1 MNNIDS
7 VVEQMTNWII
17 KDKDK
22 DDPWQTISDA
32 ESLME
37 ICIRKLLQIE
47 NWKED
52 FDPLRKD

>member
-32 ESLME
+32 ESLMV